1 MPRKEE
7 GRREKEEAGS
17 FSLGLSFF
25 FLLACFFLLPSSF
38 ILASAAAGVITAA
51 AHKDPLPAEIHAAVA
66 AQLTPGGVRVS
77 IDTLTFDFWWSSGI
91 PVSGS
96 GAPAWAAVPEGA
108 LVGAVRLR
116 QDYRDIRGRVIRA
129 GVYTLR
135 YGIQPDNGD
144 HLGVSPHRQFL
155 LISPAADDRSP
166 APTGHEGTIELS
178 KAAIG
183 GSHPGV
189 WSIDP
194 PAAGQQPTFSV
205 HKTDLEHHAVIVEV
219 PTSRDG
225 KPAGALKF
233 GIVLVGRIEA

>member
-1 MPRKEE
+1 MNLRKEE
-7 GRREKEEAGS
+7 GRRTTDEAGS
-17 FSLGLSFF
+17 HLLQLSFF
-25 FLLACFFLLPSSF
+25 FLLPCFILLPSSF
-38 ILASAAAGVITAA
+38 FLTTAASISAA
-51 AHKDPLPAEIHAAVA
+51 AHKHPLPSEIHSAVA
-66 AQLTPGGVRVS
+66 AQLTPGGVSASV
-77 IDTLTFDFWWSSGI
+77 DGTTLDFWWSSGI
-91 PVSGS
+91 PLSGS
-96 GAPAWAAVPEGA
+96 GAPGWAAVPEGA
-108 LVGAVRLR
+108 LVGAVRIGK
-116 QDYRDIRGRVIRA
+116 DFRDIRGRVIKA

-155 LISPAADDRSP
+155 LVSPAAEDRSP

-178 KAAIG
+178 KAAVG

-194 PAAGQQPTFSV
+194 PAAGQQPPLSI
-205 HKTDLEHHAVIVEV
+205 HKTDLDHQAIVVEV
-219 PTSRDG
+219 PASRDG